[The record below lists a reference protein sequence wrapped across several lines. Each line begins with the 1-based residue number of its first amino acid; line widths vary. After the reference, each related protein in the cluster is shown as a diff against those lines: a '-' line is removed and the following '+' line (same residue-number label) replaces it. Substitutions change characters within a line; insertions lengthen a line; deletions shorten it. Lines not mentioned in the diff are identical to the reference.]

1 MILLK
6 QLAQTYRGIF
16 FVIFLILSESATT
29 LYAQCSNAET
39 LAKYWL
45 STAWWNEA
53 LVLRGHDNFCSTFEY
68 LQFKIVGMTAPLTP
82 S

>member
-39 LAKYWL
+39 LAKY
-45 STAWWNEA
+45 
-53 LVLRGHDNFCSTFEY
+53 
-68 LQFKIVGMTAPLTP
+68 
-82 S
+82 